1 MVILEYLKNN
11 QLITTVVLLLLILY
25 TSMAA
30 PKLTPNAA
38 SIFNNI
44 YVKLIFILI
53 VAYMASKDAISALV
67 ATIALFVSIQAFNY
81 FETSKKIIN
90 INNNEINQNNL
101 LSNEQI
107 KILINDISQKI
118 EIATNTISLTPMPEN
133 NNLLEYTKNK
143 IMRYNVILDSLY
155 QITDLR
161 NNINNTSDNEDITKL
176 SKYINKHELI
186 VISLIK
192 ADDIMNNNV
201 VTSEL
206 KQTVLDHI
214 TVADNLIK
222 SNQIADKAHEEI
234 NKGNIVEAKQL
245 EVEADEHENN
255 AINILNIIMPT
266 LIPTH
271 APTHAPTYA
280 PTHAATHVPN
290 HTPSHAPNQAHC
302 NEDTDDDVANN
313 HHDEN
318 YATYLSNKEINTI
331 PSNSSVIHNNMSND
345 LHMSNPEKITGF
357 IEPVKSATIAPLNTK
372 DPNSP
377 YYNAAVE
384 TNTISGFNEYQSLSD
399 HYSEPNLNI
408 MCNNPKPT
416 HAIIDTSKE
425 SHINAYDGY
434 DYAEL

>member
-90 INNNEINQNNL
+90 INNEVNQNNL

-107 KILINDISQKI
+107 KILINDILQKI
-118 EIATNTISLTPMPEN
+118 EIATNTIQQTPMPEN

-161 NNINNTSDNEDITKL
+161 NNINNTSNNEDITKL

-222 SNQIADKAHEEI
+222 SNQTADKAHAEL

-255 AINILNIIMPT
+255 AVNILNIIMPT
-266 LIPTH
+266 LIPTQ
-271 APTHAPTYA
+271 APTHEPS
-280 PTHAATHVPN
+280 HELSHEATHTPN
-290 HTPSHAPNQAHC
+290 HIHA
-302 NEDTDDDVANN
+302 NEDTDDTDNN
-313 HHDEN
+313 LHDDN
-318 YATYLSNKEINTI
+318 YATYVPNKEINI
-331 PSNSSVIHNNMSND
+331 VPLNPLAIHNNISNN
-345 LHMSNPEKITGF
+345 LQVSNSEKITGF

-399 HYSEPNLNI
+399 YYSEPNANLNI
-408 MCNNPKPT
+408 TCNNPNPT
-416 HAIIDTSKE
+416 HQIIDTLKE